1 VDNMNTEQPHDTID
15 ADAYSVDELREAT
28 FEGRGRLSR
37 PLALALLGRK
47 SYPQKVQDLERLL
60 TNEQEMPRLR
70 AMSAQLLGEA
80 GGPDA
85 TRALERGLDT
95 RQDVTLRAVALALG
109 KTGSREHVSRLEALT
124 QQPDPVGKT
133 ARRALD
139 ILTNRLQGAGR
150 GRATP
155 QSPRLSLGPHENAT
169 AIEVGAP
176 SEEDLAEALR
186 GVPSRHLSRESALSL
201 QCQGRDFIFMFAE
214 DAVQRG
220 IDLFVNQGEVG
231 VVAERRK
238 VEGTG
243 WEERY
248 RVVVE
253 PRPNRVFNVVV
264 TTHDAR
270 PILRGDGQIRGR
282 EAQFQLGSIDAP
294 GAIPVEIRGR
304 FDGRRMTIEEA
315 RSGQRRRPANN
326 PSLLRRR

>member
-1 VDNMNTEQPHDTID
+1 MNTEQSHDLID

-28 FEGRGRLSR
+28 FEGRGQLSK

-70 AMSAQLLGEA
+70 AMSAQLLGEM

-85 TRALERGLDT
+85 TRVLERGLDT

-109 KTGSREHVSRLEALT
+109 KTGSREHVSRLESLT
-124 QQPDPVGKT
+124 QRPDPVGKT

-139 ILTNRLQGAGR
+139 MLANRLQGAGT

-155 QSPRLSLGPHENAT
+155 QSPRLSLGPREDAT

-176 SEEDLAEALR
+176 SERDLAEALR
-186 GVPSRHLSRESALSL
+186 SIPSRRLSRESALSL
-201 QCQGRDFIFMFAE
+201 RCQGRDLIFLFAE
-214 DAVQRG
+214 DAMQRG
-220 IDLFVNQGEVG
+220 VDLFLNQAEVG

-238 VEGTG
+238 VESTG

-253 PRPNRVFNVVV
+253 PRPNGVFSVVV

-270 PILRGDGQIRGR
+270 PILGGDGQIRGQ

-304 FDGRRMTIEEA
+304 FDGQRITIDEA
-315 RSGQRRRPANN
+315 RSSQRRRPAKN
-326 PSLLRRR
+326 PSLLHGP

>member
-1 VDNMNTEQPHDTID
+1 MDNMNTEPSHDMID
-15 ADAYSVDELREAT
+15 ADAYSVDELRETT
-28 FEGRGRLSR
+28 FEGMGRLSR

-47 SYPQKVQDLERLL
+47 SYPEKVQDLERLL

-70 AMSAQLLGEA
+70 AMSAQQLGEM

-85 TRALERGLDT
+85 TRVLERGLDT
-95 RQDVTLRAVALALG
+95 RQDVTLRSVALALG
-109 KTGSREHVSRLEALT
+109 KTGSREHLSRLESLS
-124 QQPDPVGKT
+124 QRPGPVGKT
-133 ARRALD
+133 ARRAVD
-139 ILTNRLQGAGR
+139 ILANRLQGAVTG
-150 GRATP
+150 GATSR
-155 QSPRLSLGPHENAT
+155 SPRLSLGPSDDAT
-169 AIEVGAP
+169 DIEVGAP

-186 GVPSRHLSRESALSL
+186 GIPSRRLSRESALSL
-201 QCQGRDFIFMFAE
+201 RCQGRDLVFLFAD
-214 DAVQRG
+214 DAVRRG
-220 IDLFVNQGEVG
+220 VDLFVNQAEVG

-270 PILRGDGQIRGR
+270 PFLRGDGQIRGQ

-294 GAIPVEIRGR
+294 GALPIEMRGR
-304 FDGRRMTIEEA
+304 FDGRRLTIEEA
-315 RSGQRRRPANN
+315 RSSQRRRPTKT
-326 PSLLRRR
+326 PSSLHRP

>member
-1 VDNMNTEQPHDTID
+1 MNTEQSHDMID

-70 AMSAQLLGEA
+70 AMSAQFLGEM

-85 TRALERGLDT
+85 TRVLERGLDS
-95 RQDVTLRAVALALG
+95 RQGVTLRAVALALG
-109 KTGSREHVSRLEALT
+109 KTGSREHVSRLESLT
-124 QQPDPVGKT
+124 QRPGPVGRE

-139 ILTNRLQGAGR
+139 ILANRLQGAGT
-150 GRATP
+150 GRVTP
-155 QSPRLSLGPHENAT
+155 ESPRLSPGQGEDAT
-169 AIEVGAP
+169 DIDVGVP
-176 SEEDLAEALR
+176 SEGDLAEALR
-186 GVPSRHLSRESALSL
+186 GVPSRRLSRESALSL
-201 QCQGRDFIFMFAE
+201 RCQGRDLIFLFAE
-214 DAVQRG
+214 DSVQRG
-220 IDLFVNQGEVG
+220 VDLFVHQGEIG

-243 WEERY
+243 WEQRY

-253 PRPNRVFNVVV
+253 PRPNRVFSVVV

-270 PILRGDGQIRGR
+270 PILRGEGQIRGQ

-294 GAIPVEIRGR
+294 GALPVEIRGR
-304 FDGRRMTIEEA
+304 FDGRRLTIEEA
-315 RSGQRRRPANN
+315 RSSQRRRPAKT
-326 PSLLRRR
+326 PSSLHRP